1 VVAGTVPSLFIRSR
15 RRDGIDYDHTPP
27 SLEGATIEPG
37 DARYARVRS
46 TYLRGGSP
54 GLVLQP
60 RNTSEVVD
68 ALAFA
73 RAQPVT
79 LSVRS
84 GGHGISGRSITNGGI
99 VIDLTKLNAIEVLDE
114 KTRRVRIEPG
124 ARWGDVAVALHPHG

>member
-1 VVAGTVPSLFIRSR
+1 MRQFAAEVAPALRESVARERSSRGVVEGTVPSLFIRSR

-27 SLEGATIEPG
+27 SLEGATIEPS
-37 DARYARVRS
+37 DAGYARVRS

-79 LSVRS
+79 LSIRS
-84 GGHGISGRSITNGGI
+84 GGHGISDRSTNDGGI
-99 VIDLTKLNAIEVLDE
+99 VIDLSKLPAH
-114 KTRRVRIEPG
+114 RR
-124 ARWGDVAVALHPHG
+124 